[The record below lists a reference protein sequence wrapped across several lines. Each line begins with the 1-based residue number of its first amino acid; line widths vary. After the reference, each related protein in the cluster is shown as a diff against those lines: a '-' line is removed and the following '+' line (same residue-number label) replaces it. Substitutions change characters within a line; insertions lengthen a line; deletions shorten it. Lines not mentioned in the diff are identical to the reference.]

1 MITLLALPTI
11 WLANRDEG
19 GPASSRPNVA
29 VVGVDPGEADDA
41 AQSPAAQVTDFD
53 PMGESG
59 AMYLEPGTHG
69 RAADSVVV
77 VVGTSPDDALASG
90 RGTYRRSVQ
99 NGTCLFNGI
108 RGGEHVTVVN
118 VANGR
123 SIECT
128 TSTYQSTARRLLVMS
143 TAKFQKIADLTA
155 APIHVEIRQVTDSV
169 PRPRSRCGR
178 SRSLAAT

>member
-11 WLANRDEG
+11 WLANRDED

-41 AQSPAAQVTDFD
+41 AQSPAQVADFD

-59 AMYLEPGTHG
+59 AMYLEPGTTVTPP
-69 RAADSVVV
+69 DSFAVVI
-77 VVGTSPDDALASG
+77 GSNPDDALAIG
-90 RGTYRRSVQ
+90 RGTYRRSVP
-99 NGTCLFNGI
+99 NGTCLFNRV

-128 TSTYQSTARRLLVMS
+128 TSPYQSTDADLLVMS
-143 TAKFQKIADLTA
+143 ATQFEKIADLTA
-155 APIHVEIRQVTDSV
+155 APIHVEVRQ
-169 PRPRSRCGR
+169 
-178 SRSLAAT
+178 